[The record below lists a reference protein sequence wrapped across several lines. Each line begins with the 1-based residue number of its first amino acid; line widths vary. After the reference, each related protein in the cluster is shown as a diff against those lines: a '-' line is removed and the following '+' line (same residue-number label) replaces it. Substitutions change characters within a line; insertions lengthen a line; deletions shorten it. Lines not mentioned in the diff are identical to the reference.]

1 MKLNFF
7 SIVAP
12 LALLAAAGC
21 QNGHY
26 GSKDD
31 PYEADIKRPAI
42 DKSYEVVASG
52 KPPLSLI
59 LTRGGWIKVVDLTEG
74 TIIHTAEIPAVNGGL
89 VIEINAEKKAVT
101 YRNTADKSAE
111 PEIILP
117 VAPDHKFE
125 LYYQR

>member
-1 MKLNFF
+1 MNLLRYP
-7 SIVAP
+7 IVAA
-12 LALLAAAGC
+12 ALLATVVGC
-21 QNGHY
+21 ESSHY

-31 PYEADIKRPAI
+31 PHEAAIKVPSI
-42 DKSYEVVASG
+42 DKSYELVARG

-59 LTRGGWIKVVDLTEG
+59 VTTGGWVKVVDLTEG
-74 TIIHTAEIPAVNGGL
+74 ELIHTAQIPAVNGGL
-89 VIEINAEKKAVT
+89 VIEINGDKKAVT
-101 YRNTADKSAE
+101 YRNTSDKQTE

>member
-1 MKLNFF
+1 MKLNFTP
-7 SIVAP
+7 IVAS
-12 LALLAAAGC
+12 LAFIAAVGC
-21 QNGHY
+21 ESSHY

-31 PYEADIKRPAI
+31 PHEADIKRPSI
-42 DKSYEVVASG
+42 DKSYEIVASG

-59 LTRGGWIKVVDLTEG
+59 LTRGGWVKVVDLTEG
-74 TIIHTAEIPAVNGGL
+74 EIIHTAEVPAVNGGL

-101 YRNTADKSAE
+101 YRNTSDKSAE

-117 VAPDHKFE
+117 VAPDHKYE